1 MPAPKKR
8 QSKSKTGR
16 RRSHIKVEEKELT
29 ECSQCGETK
38 RPHTVCS
45 NCGYYKDEQVIN
57 KEEVEQ
63 KEEQEQEE
71 QDQDKNL
78 SWEKLSQS

>member
-8 QSKSKTGR
+8 KTKSQQGNR
-16 RRSHIKVEEKELT
+16 RAHIKVEEEELT

-45 NCGYYKDEQVIN
+45 NCGYYKGEQIISQ
-57 KEEVEQ
+57 EEAEETEEEPQQEEEQ
-63 KEEQEQEE
+63 K
-71 QDQDKNL
+71 KGL
-78 SWEKLSQS
+78 SWEGLSQG